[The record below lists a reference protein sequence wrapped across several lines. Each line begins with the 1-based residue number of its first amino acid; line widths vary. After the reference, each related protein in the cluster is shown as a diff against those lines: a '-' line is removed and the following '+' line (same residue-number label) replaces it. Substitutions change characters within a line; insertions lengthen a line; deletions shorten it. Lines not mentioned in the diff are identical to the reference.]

1 MCYYCQSQIQFNNTP
16 KISILLAWLSGGA
29 MVSLL
34 APKSAKFREIPR
46 EIKVIAGQGH
56 PRSSILV
63 SVEGAYATSNRQ
75 QLVLGFCC
83 KAPY

>member
-16 KISILLAWLSGGA
+16 KISILLAWFSGGA

-46 EIKVIAGQGH
+46 EIKVIAGQDH

-63 SVEGAYATSNRQ
+63 SVEGAYATAAGSRF
-75 QLVLGFCC
+75 LL
-83 KAPY
+83 